1 MNGVKVGLTVVVAAL
16 LFVLTAFMFACERVD
31 VGNVGIKINTL
42 GDVRGV
48 EHSPTVSGW
57 VWYNPFSQSV
67 IEFSTVVQ
75 TVVWDRVDGEP
86 DESIN
91 FGSSEGLNVNADVS
105 VSFRV
110 DPGKAPRLYAKYR
123 QADLEVFAH
132 GFLRNQVKDAINE
145 EASRMAVQTIYGE
158 GKSVLLR
165 KAHTFLDKKLN
176 PDGIL
181 IDQLTFNSHLRLPGN
196 VQQAIDQ
203 SIAQTQEAQRAQY
216 RVKQVEA
223 EAAQNVAK
231 ANGEAAATRAR
242 ADAEAGAIL
251 ATAQAQA
258 KANELIRESLTG
270 SLIEYEKIKRWDGK
284 LPMLGSGGGST
295 IIDLRSAAALDKL
308 DR

>member
-1 MNGVKVGLTVVVAAL
+1 MSAIRRLLVLVVAGGVL
-16 LFVLTAFMFACERVD
+16 LAVAFSLACERID

-75 TVVWDRVDGEP
+75 TMVWDRVDGEV

-91 FGSSEGLNVNADVS
+91 FGSAEGLNVNADVS

-110 DPGKAPRLYAKYR
+110 DPSKAPRLYAKYR
-123 QADLEVFAH
+123 QADLDVFAH

-145 EASRMAVQTIYGE
+145 EASRMPVSAIYGE

-165 KAHTFLDKKLN
+165 KAHQFLDKKLN

-181 IDQLTFNSHLRLPGN
+181 IDQLTFNSHLRLPAN

-223 EAAQNVAK
+223 EAAQNIAK
-231 ANGEAAATRAR
+231 ANGEAQATRAR
-242 ADAEAGAIL
+242 SEAEAAAIL
-251 ATAQAQA
+251 SKAEAQA
-258 KANELIRESLTG
+258 KGNQLIRESLTG

-284 LPMLGSGGGST
+284 LPVVGSGPST
-295 IIDLRSAAALDKL
+295 IVDFRSVSALDK
-308 DR
+308 

>member
-1 MNGVKVGLTVVVAAL
+1 MGGFRLGLVLVVAAL
-16 LFVLTAFMFACERVD
+16 LFTIVAFTFACERVD

-145 EASRMAVQTIYGE
+145 EASRMPVQGIYGE

-165 KAHTFLDKKLN
+165 KAHNFLDKKLN
-176 PDGIL
+176 PDGVL
-181 IDQLTFNSHLRLPGN
+181 IDQLTFNSHLRLPSN

-223 EAAQNVAK
+223 EASQNVAK
-231 ANGEAAATRAR
+231 ANGEAQATRAR
-242 ADAEAGAIL
+242 SEAEAAAIL
-251 ATAQAQA
+251 ATAEAQA
-258 KANELIRESLTG
+258 KANQLIRESLTG
-270 SLIEYEKIKRWDGK
+270 NLIEYEKIKRWDGK
-284 LPMLGSGGGST
+284 LPMIGGTPST
-295 IIDLRSAAALDKL
+295 IVDLRTVTALGDK
-308 DR
+308 

>member
-1 MNGVKVGLTVVVAAL
+1 MMGTFSRALIVVVAVAV
-16 LFVLTAFMFACERVD
+16 FFITAFSFACERID

-75 TVVWDRVDGEP
+75 TVVWDRVDGEV

-91 FGSSEGLNVNADVS
+91 FGSAEGLNVNADVS

-110 DPGKAPRLYAKYR
+110 DPSKAPRLYAKYR

-145 EASRMAVQTIYGE
+145 EASRMPVNVIYGE

-165 KAHTFLDKKLN
+165 KAHQFLDQKLN

-181 IDQLTFNSHLRLPGN
+181 IDQLTFNSHLRLPTN

-223 EAAQNVAK
+223 EAAQNIAK
-231 ANGEAAATRAR
+231 ANGEAQATRAR
-242 ADAEAGAIL
+242 AEAEASAIL
-251 ATAQAQA
+251 ARAEAQA
-258 KANELIRESLTG
+258 KANQLIRESLTG
-270 SLIEYEKIKRWDGK
+270 NLIEYEKIKRWDGK
-284 LPMLGSGGGST
+284 LPMIGSGPST
-295 IIDLRSAAALDKL
+295 IVDLRTAASLDK
-308 DR
+308 